1 MTKKQATENIKNA
14 IKQLNIKRS
23 DSYTI
28 GDMDKIA
35 KLSGTNLYCVM
46 SVLRYGKII

>member
-23 DSYTI
+23 DSYTM
-28 GDMDKIA
+28 GDMDKIV